1 MKKLSVVFAKIT
13 QYPEVRTAHLGDIHK
28 GDVFLTTLFYL
39 AGTEYTATI
48 GIDKN
53 RDNQLGMIGML
64 AFIAI
69 KFFYSRRVKLI
80 EKVTVNK
87 TLVIVW
93 KQIKNIVGG

>member
-1 MKKLSVVFAKIT
+1 
-13 QYPEVRTAHLGDIHK
+13 
-28 GDVFLTTLFYL
+28 
-39 AGTEYTATI
+39 
-48 GIDKN
+48 
-53 RDNQLGMIGML
+53 L